1 MKVMYLKLSIRNAK
15 RSIMDYLLYIV
26 TMVILLSIME
36 VSNCIAIIGKV
47 QAGFQ
52 TVSLPIL
59 ITIILVII
67 VGYIDFF
74 MLKQRAKE
82 FANYLLLGMEKN
94 KLSFM
99 FLCEFLIIGIV
110 CFVIGAM
117 IGLIIFV
124 LLCVTVLPN
133 MDKMNI
139 LLFGKSL
146 LQTFLYFCF
155 AEVICSF
162 RIRCNM
168 NKLQISELVYEKV
181 RSQNIRNRNSY
192 KKYRYAF
199 LINLM
204 CFMGILCGMIFL
216 PKYIAFPI
224 ISVIS
229 IPLLCLIFAFYK
241 YILGY
246 LYAIR
251 EEQCSFLYRNN
262 RLYMIAQI
270 TAGVKTNAVFNGV
283 FCICLLFSAASFFF
297 GAIMFQPSVKIFD
310 TDKQQWMGF
319 VQISLCIIF
328 IVIYFSILS
337 LQQIVELRQEAKSIK
352 VLYYVGKNG
361 KQVKKLIKTQ
371 IAIKLLMPMTLA
383 FFILLVSVPLVNLK
397 LNMILPS
404 IIHNMLLKFVCWF
417 AICFILFYFC
427 YFFVVYTISNRYIGT
442 ITENI
447 TKKEL
452 HIHSEVI
459 RNEN

>member
-1 MKVMYLKLSIRNAK
+1 MYLKLSIRNAK

-59 ITIILVII
+59 ITMILVII
-67 VGYIDFF
+67 VGYIDSF

-146 LQTFLYFCF
+146 LQTFLYFCL

-162 RIRCNM
+162 RIKCNM
-168 NKLQISELVYEKV
+168 NKLQISELMYEKV

-192 KKYRYAF
+192 KKYGYAF
-199 LINLM
+199 SINLM
-204 CFMGILCGMIFL
+204 CFMGILCGMVFL
-216 PKYIAFPI
+216 PKYIAFPT

-229 IPLLCLIFAFYK
+229 VPLLCLIFAFYK

-246 LYAIR
+246 LYAMR
-251 EEQCSFLYRNN
+251 TEQRSFLYHNN

-270 TAGVKTNAVFNGV
+270 TAGLKTNAVFNGV

-361 KQVKKLIKTQ
+361 KQVKKLIKTK

-427 YFFVVYTISNRYIGT
+427 YFFVCCDCCDKV
-442 ITENI
+442 
-447 TKKEL
+447 KL
-452 HIHSEVI
+452 
-459 RNEN
+459 